1 MFRRGG
7 KGFGRVFGRGIGHL
21 PAPLLFVLGG
31 ISLNFGAA
39 VAVLLFTDLPP
50 TGVAWLRQL
59 GAALV
64 LLAWRRPGWA
74 AFTGSR
80 LLLAGSFGLVTALMN
95 LVYYEAIARI
105 PLGTAVALEFCGP
118 VVVAAIGSRGRRDL
132 LAVALAGVGVF
143 LIADVRWSGS
153 GSGVLFALGAAVLWA
168 GYILLG
174 KLVASRGSG
183 VDDLAVGFT
192 VAAVL
197 LCPLAVNTMPA
208 WRSPRLLLF
217 GIGVGVLSSVVPY
230 VLDQIV
236 LRRVGRS
243 TFALLLALIPLTA
256 ALMGFVVLGQVPGL
270 AEAGGIAAVVIAV
283 LLRSRPRDLPVTEP
297 V

>member
-1 MFRRGG
+1 MFRR
-7 KGFGRVFGRGIGHL
+7 FGTGISHF

-39 VAVLLFTDLPP
+39 VAVLLFAELPP
-50 TGVAWLRQL
+50 SGVAWLRQL
-59 GAALV
+59 GAAIV
-64 LLAWRRPGWA
+64 LLAWRRPSRA
-74 AFTGSR
+74 AFTGRR
-80 LLLAGSFGLVTALMN
+80 LLLAGAFGLVTAVMN
-95 LVYYEAIARI
+95 LVYYEAIDRI

-132 LAVALAGVGVF
+132 AAVALAGLGVF

-153 GSGVLFALGAAVLWA
+153 SSGVLFALGAAVLWA

-174 KLVASRGSG
+174 KLVASRGTG
-183 VDDLAVGFT
+183 MDDLAVGFT

-197 LCPLAVNTMPA
+197 LCPLAANTIPA
-208 WRSPRLLLF
+208 WHSPRLLLF
-217 GIGVGVLSSVVPY
+217 GLGVGVLSSVVPY

-256 ALMGFVVLGQVPGL
+256 ALLGFLVLGQVPGL
-270 AEAGGIAAVVIAV
+270 AEAGGIVAVIVAV
-283 LLRSRPRDLPVTEP
+283 LVRSRDRDLPLTEP
-297 V
+297 A